1 MTNGISRVYDQPNK
15 NVLTPPD
22 KYYDT
27 FSKYVLA
34 NNTMNAN
41 TLEEEAPAFTY
52 ESHCAKPV
60 LFKEYKLCQ
69 LKRVAKHYHLHV
81 SGNKGVLI
89 ERIQRLFSEITASVK
104 IQRVFRGGMV
114 RRSFR
119 LRGVA
124 FPDRT
129 LCVNECDFYTLEP
142 LSEIPF
148 EQFFS
153 YKDEKGF
160 IYGFD
165 LFSLLS
171 LMKKTSRITNP
182 YNRESIPYDTFT
194 NLIGLYRLVQI
205 VFPEACVDQCIVDV
219 PATIRRPPPPPTETS
234 NAIENQLVD
243 VIAVY
248 EPQLTVF
255 NTNIPPE
262 ESVRSTLET
271 IRTQTIDTRIREL
284 FMEINLLGNYAES
297 RWFTDLDRIRM
308 ARFYQNYYD
317 WWHTRSRLPM
327 DIKNSIY
334 ILGEP
339 FEDIRLVFMYPTTT
353 TEEFREACVR
363 SMENMIYGSVDIECR
378 KLGALQLLGIL
389 TLVSL
394 PARNAMPWLYESI
407 FSTIM

>member
-1 MTNGISRVYDQPNK
+1 
-15 NVLTPPD
+15 
-22 KYYDT
+22 
-27 FSKYVLA
+27 
-34 NNTMNAN
+34 MNAN
-41 TLEEEAPAFTY
+41 TPDDGPIAFTY
-52 ESHCAKPV
+52 ESQSAKPV
-60 LFKEYKLCQ
+60 VFKSYKLGE

-81 SGNKGVLI
+81 SGNKGALI
-89 ERIQRLFSEITASVK
+89 ERIERLFSEITASVK

-124 FPDRT
+124 FHDRT

-142 LSEIPF
+142 LREIPF
-148 EQFFS
+148 EHFFS

-194 NLIGLYRLVQI
+194 NLIGLYRLVQL
-205 VFPEACVDQCIVDV
+205 VFPAACIDQCVVDI
-219 PATIRRPPPPPTETS
+219 PATIPQRPPAQAAAAPVSDPNTL
-234 NAIENQLVD
+234 ENQFVD
-243 VIAVY
+243 VVAVY

-271 IRTQTIDTRIREL
+271 IRTQRIETRIREL

-297 RWFTDLDRIRM
+297 RWFSDLDRIRM

-334 ILGEP
+334 VLGEP

-353 TEEFREACVR
+353 SDEFREACVR
-363 SMENMIYGSVDIECR
+363 SMENMVYGSVDIECR